1 MFMFVLYI
9 KYGCALRALEAERHI
24 VMHLMFV
31 WVCYQIIV
39 AAAGPWSK
47 VGGQRRHYLFWGT
60 RPCVVALRWRI
71 QCFCLDGR
79 YGRICCIMMQQSL
92 SLRWLKSCVDTRNLE
107 RTKQL
112 CTGRARAGWPY
123 LWPRWWTSTEDWD
136 TGSGFSF
143 GVKLKHERNLR
154 FFSILAM
161 YGNMIS
167 PKGPKV
173 TNTRE
178 SRRSIKNGMT
188 QAHVTC
194 KW

>member
-1 MFMFVLYI
+1 MYVMFCYAYMFMFVLYI

-60 RPCVVALRWRI
+60 RACVVALRWRI
-71 QCFCLDGR
+71 QCFCLDGW

-92 SLRWLKSCVDTRNLE
+92 SLRYLKSCVDTRNLE

-112 CTGRARAGWPY
+112 LHRSSPSWLAVLVAALVNEYGR
-123 LWPRWWTSTEDWD
+123 
-136 TGSGFSF
+136 
-143 GVKLKHERNLR
+143 LR
-154 FFSILAM
+154 YWEWI
-161 YGNMIS
+161 
-167 PKGPKV
+167 
-173 TNTRE
+173 
-178 SRRSIKNGMT
+178 
-188 QAHVTC
+188 
-194 KW
+194 